1 MDAETINKIDWSKIV
16 MGIAVGVV
24 FIMQQWHSIQVSNIK
39 ANLVPRTEYEART
52 GKAMD
57 KAEIMDAF
65 RDFSKRLEDLEG
77 TK

>member
-1 MDAETINKIDWSKIV
+1 MNAETINKIDWSKIV

-24 FIMQQWHSIQVSNIK
+24 FVMQQWHSIQVSNIK
-39 ANLVPRTEYEART
+39 ANLVPRVEYEART

-57 KAEIMDAF
+57 KTEIMDAF

-77 TK
+77 KK

>member
-1 MDAETINKIDWSKIV
+1 MNAETINKIDWSKIV

-24 FIMQQWHSIQVSNIK
+24 FVMQQWHSIQVSNIK

-77 TK
+77 KK